1 MLRNLN
7 KSSGGRRILGV
18 PTVGILASTIA
29 ANTATGDNGPGLLYD
44 DSLLAG
50 NAGKQ
55 LRCMITGY
63 TGTLSKLFVYEDGS
77 FTLTGEADGSFT
89 ISYSV
94 YADNAFVKTDTAS
107 ATVGTVNASALA
119 GTGTSTGSGSGG
131 TVTAGSGSG
140 ATATSGTGISTG
152 SGSGGEA
159 TGASAGS
166 GSATDGTGTSTG
178 TGSGGSASAGSGPD
192 ANTSSGTGTSTGSG
206 SGGNAYG
213 GIQVTQLS
221 VDIIKQWCR
230 IDGNEYDQILA
241 LNISAAIALASHETG
256 VDYTVNP
263 IPASV
268 QQWIAAHCAYW
279 IDNPGLATGRDL
291 QVLPY
296 VSRLLDPYRQ
306 YSGAV

>member
-159 TGASAGS
+159 TAGNSASAPG
-166 GSATDGTGTSTG
+166 GVGTSIG
-178 TGSGGSASAGSGPD
+178 IGSGGRARGS
-192 ANTSSGTGTSTGSG
+192 N
-206 SGGNAYG
+206 
-213 GIQVTQLS
+213 
-221 VDIIKQWCR
+221 
-230 IDGNEYDQILA
+230 
-241 LNISAAIALASHETG
+241 
-256 VDYTVNP
+256 
-263 IPASV
+263 
-268 QQWIAAHCAYW
+268 
-279 IDNPGLATGRDL
+279 GLAPTIFVKSMGIYE
-291 QVLPY
+291 QVSAVY
-296 VSRLLDPYRQ
+296 VKQAGLYQP
-306 YSGAV
+306 AVVFVKQTNSWVQL

>member
-1 MLRNLN
+1 MAVIYSDQRI
-7 KSSGGRRILGV
+7 SGNAV
-18 PTVGILASTIA
+18 FDAQVYVAWANATVSP
-29 ANTATGDNGPGLLYD
+29 ATG
-44 DSLLAG
+44 
-50 NAGKQ
+50 
-55 LRCMITGY
+55 T
-63 TGTLSKLFVYEDGS
+63 
-77 FTLTGEADGSFT
+77 
-89 ISYSV
+89 
-94 YADNAFVKTDTAS
+94 
-107 ATVGTVNASALA
+107 
-119 GTGTSTGSGSGG
+119 
-131 TVTAGSGSG
+131 
-140 ATATSGTGISTG
+140 
-152 SGSGGEA
+152 
-159 TGASAGS
+159 SAGS
-166 GSATDGTGTSTG
+166 GTGGSATGTSAGSAGGGIGTATGAGSGGDAIGGVTGACNVGAAMGTSTG
-178 TGSGGSASAGSGPD
+178 TGSGGTADVGSGPD
-192 ANTSSGTGTSTGSG
+192 ANASSGTGTSTGSG

-306 YSGAV
+306 YEGAV